1 MPTEGQVR
9 MEIGTGGFL
18 ARCVRASGHKE
29 IGTLYLG
36 LAVLAGLAGGGLAL
50 LLQLGQA
57 GLDRAVSGPWDRAVI
72 DHGAMMVM
80 FCALPALVGGFGS
93 WFVPLLLGAPS
104 MAFPRLN
111 LLCWGS
117 VAASFLMLLSGVPA
131 GAGTSLPQWS
141 TLLWCVAMLGLSINM
156 VATALNMRRP
166 GLALGEMPLF
176 VWAQALAAMM
186 MVIVLPVLAAALTK
200 GLLAGTGLRDVDLAL
215 RAFSGPE
222 VALLLL
228 PASGIVCQ
236 IIETFSGVPMRLRR
250 VALGAMV
257 VMSVGGATVWTHD
270 MFTAGLA
277 MAAGTRPMVEQVAV
291 MMPMLA
297 LLVAWGATIAGGR
310 PVPRVPMLWACAFV
324 GLLVVGPMLSA
335 LSGSADGH
343 AVALP
348 AALFATFG
356 GFYYWIGK
364 MSGHAYPEAGGRLH
378 VVLAATGTL
387 LCLVPHQP
395 ACALLGAVLLGL
407 SMLTFVAVIGV
418 TLLRGARPIAGNY
431 WGAGARTLEWSL
443 PSPAPRYSFTDFP
456 AYEVRA

>member
-18 ARCVRASGHKE
+18 ARCVRASGHKD
-29 IGTLYLG
+29 IGTLYLA
-36 LAVLAGLAGGGLAL
+36 LAVLAGLVGGGLAL
-50 LLQLGQA
+50 MLQLGQA
-57 GLDRAVSGPWDRAVI
+57 RPMSGPWDRVAI

-111 LLCWGS
+111 LLCWAG
-117 VAASFLMLLSGVPA
+117 VTASFLMLLSGVPS
-131 GAGTSLPQWS
+131 GAGSSLPQWA
-141 TLLWCVAMLGLSINM
+141 TLLWCAAMLGLSINM
-156 VATALNMRRP
+156 VATVLNMRRA
-166 GLALGEMPLF
+166 GLSLSGMPLF
-176 VWAQALAAMM
+176 VWAQALTAMM

-200 GLLAGTGLRDVDLAL
+200 GLLSGAGLRDVDLAL

-236 IIETFSGVPMRLRR
+236 VIETFSGVPLRLRW
-250 VALGAMV
+250 VALGAMA

-270 MFTAGLA
+270 MFAAGLA
-277 MAAGTRPMVEQVAV
+277 AAAGTRPMVEQAAV
-291 MMPMLA
+291 MVPMLA
-297 LLVAWGATIAGGR
+297 LLMAWGSTIAGGR
-310 PVPRVPMLWACAFV
+310 LALRVPMLWACAFV
-324 GLLVVGPMLSA
+324 GLLVVGPVLSA
-335 LSGSADGH
+335 LSGAADGH

-348 AALFATFG
+348 AALFATFA

-364 MSGHAYPEAGGRLH
+364 MSGHACPEAGGRLH
-378 VVLAATGTL
+378 IALAATGTL

-395 ACALLGAVLLGL
+395 VFALLGAALLGL
-407 SMLTFVAVIGV
+407 SMLTFVAVVVV
-418 TLLRGARPIAGNY
+418 TLRRGTQAMGGNY

-443 PSPAPRYSFTDFP
+443 PSPAPRHSFTDFP